1 MLPPPKSFVSRRGAF
16 GGYEVTGWRYAED
29 TAWHVKAGRPSRH
42 QDAKTYV
49 VMDGTFDF
57 EPAVASEKIAI
68 LSLIAQWE
76 AGLPDTVADFP
87 DLNNPS
93 DA

>member
-29 TAWHVKAGRPSRH
+29 AAWHVKAARTSRH
-42 QDAKTYV
+42 QHVKAYV
-49 VMDGTFDF
+49 VRDGAFDP
-57 EPAVASEKIAI
+57 EPAGATEKIAI

-76 AGLPDTVADFP
+76 AGLPDAGSHFP
-87 DLNNPS
+87 
-93 DA
+93 